1 VNAFRLALVAVTV
14 VLSAACGSTG
24 AAPSASASGSG
35 APCGPP
41 RLTILEPVAGAT
53 VRAPLQVRFR
63 VACFRVGPAPGGH
76 LHAWVG
82 PPASSRRFELTP
94 TGQAGV
100 VEVPDPLLSGRQTL
114 TFQLAHADHT
124 AVANPEARVV
134 VREVVFEGP

>member
-1 VNAFRLALVAVTV
+1 VSALRLALVAVTV
-14 VLSAACGSTG
+14 VLSAACGPTG
-24 AAPSASASGSG
+24 A

-41 RLTILEPVAGAT
+41 RLTILEPVPGET

-63 VACFRVGPAPGGH
+63 VACFRVGPASGGH
-76 LHAWVG
+76 LHAWAG
-82 PPASSRRFELTP
+82 PPGAGRRFELTP
-94 TGQAGV
+94 TEQVGV

-134 VREVVFEGP
+134 VRDVVFEGP

>member
-1 VNAFRLALVAVTV
+1 MAVTV

-63 VACFRVGPAPGGH
+63 VACFWVGPAPGGH